1 MSEIKY
7 PICLV
12 EEDIFGRIEKVERL
26 LIEGKENFIVLET
39 DCRLYLTKVPPEVT
53 NKTMTIREFVTCFE
67 IKDRVHENYE
77 ILKDSMKE
85 IGASTKDLPSW
96 EK

>member
-1 MSEIKY
+1 
-7 PICLV
+7 
-12 EEDIFGRIEKVERL
+12 
-26 LIEGKENFIVLET
+26 
-39 DCRLYLTKVPPEVT
+39 
-53 NKTMTIREFVTCFE
+53 MTIREFVTYFE